1 MSIPEDELVQ
11 ASPINP
17 FSCDRFPDVEALE
30 MFQGRNQYVDSFHLD
45 ECQRAY
51 SENTELFDR
60 YLFVSLRGSFEEMT
74 ESFQNL
80 VLAHI
85 PTSVIHT
92 IRSLYISNS
101 SEITFSLPVDVP
113 SLQDMDHDGAEVGLM
128 YWMKRCTNDMYKR
141 KRELFDN
148 YLRLLVV
155 CKAWKSDDPR
165 WSEYNLARDLLL
177 KTVNEDDL
185 LEVAKYFL
193 VDPDGM
199 SFTFT
204 QEQIQKEM

>member
-1 MSIPEDELVQ
+1 MSILEDELIQ
-11 ASPINP
+11 AISPNLI
-17 FSCDRFPDVEALE
+17 SYDRFPDVESLE
-30 MFQGRNQYVDSFHLD
+30 IFQGRNQYVDSLHLD

-51 SENTELFDR
+51 SEHTELFDR
-60 YLFVSLRGSFEEMT
+60 YLHISLRGSFEEMA

-101 SEITFSLPVDVP
+101 TEIAFSLPVDVP
-113 SLQDMDHDGAEVGLM
+113 SLQDVDHDGAELGLM
-128 YWMKRCTNDMYKR
+128 YWMKKSTNDMYKR

-148 YLRLLVV
+148 YLRLLVL

-165 WSEYNLARDLLL
+165 WSQYNLARELLL
-177 KTVNEDDL
+177 KTVNEDDI

-193 VDPDGM
+193 IDPDGM